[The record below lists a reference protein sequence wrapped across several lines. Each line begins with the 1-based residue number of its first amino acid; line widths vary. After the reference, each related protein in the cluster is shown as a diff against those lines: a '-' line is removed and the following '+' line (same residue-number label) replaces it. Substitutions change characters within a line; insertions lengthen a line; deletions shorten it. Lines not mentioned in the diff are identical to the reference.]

1 MLFEGWGS
9 SFGSNRSFGTEPNRK
24 KGHNNKDLEVK
35 SINYNSN
42 KNNNVSD
49 LSIISID
56 KPDIENQ
63 MISNRV

>member
-1 MLFEGWGS
+1 MDDFIL
-9 SFGSNRSFGTEPNRK
+9 
-24 KGHNNKDLEVK
+24 GHNNKDLEVK